1 MTPLR
6 QRLLDDM
13 RMRNLSPHTQD
24 AYVRVVAAFARHFNT
39 PPDRL
44 GRAQVREYLLHLV
57 RGGAAWGTYNQAR
70 CALHFFYR
78 VTLGKDWPR
87 EEIPCARAPKRLP
100 VVLGRDEV
108 RRFLAAAGRVKTR
121 AILTTAY
128 AAGLRVSELTALRVA
143 DIDGRRMVI
152 RVRQG
157 KGQKDRYVML
167 APALRD
173 LLREY
178 WPAHRPADRLFP
190 GTRPDRPLSRGAVHK
205 ACRVAARRA
214 GLAKPVSPHTLR
226 HTFATHLLEAG
237 VDVRTIQALLGHR
250 SPRTTAL
257 YTFVSPGK
265 VAATRSPLDALG
277 DLLAPPPAAGD
288 PTPPAAA
295 DRGGGAP

>member
-6 QRLLDDM
+6 QHLLDDM

-44 GRAQVREYLLHLV
+44 GRQHVREYLLHLV

-78 VTLGKDWPR
+78 VTLGKDWPP
-87 EEIPCARAPKRLP
+87 EDVPCAKTPKRLP
-100 VVLGRDEV
+100 VILARDEV
-108 RRFLAAAGRVKTR
+108 RRFLAAAGRVRTR

-128 AAGLRVSELTALRVA
+128 AAGLRVSELVGLEVP
-143 DIDGRRMVI
+143 DVDSQRMVI

-167 APALRD
+167 APALLA

-178 WPAHRPADRLFP
+178 WRAHRPAVWLFP
-190 GTRPDRPLSRGAVHK
+190 GSRPDQPLTRGAVNRLCQ
-205 ACRVAARRA
+205 AVARRA
-214 GLAKPVSPHTLR
+214 GLAKAVSPHALR
-226 HTFATHLLEAG
+226 HAFATHLLEAG
-237 VDVRTIQALLGHR
+237 TDIRTIQALLGHR
-250 SPRTTAL
+250 SRRTTAL
-257 YTFVSPGK
+257 YTFVSPGR
-265 VAATRSPLDALG
+265 VVATRSPLDALG
-277 DLLAPPPAAGD
+277 DLLAPP
-288 PTPPAAA
+288 AA
-295 DRGGGAP
+295 DGGGAP